1 MRVSGLGKAKRYTQS
16 RLAWCF
22 AMVLCLVSCTSEIG
36 GYIVPGES
44 LDREGK
50 YYVVV
55 EEEDQ
60 RLLYLML
67 RENIARRGISVSS
80 GSEDRIPQDA
90 DFLVEYG
97 GQWVWDLAW
106 YLFDFNVRIYDPD
119 TRFLIASASSVRTSL
134 KRRPPAQVVEETLGQ
149 LFDGSLPNRRN

>member
-1 MRVSGLGKAKRYTQS
+1 MHVTRFDKAKRHIRS

-22 AMVLCLVSCTSEIG
+22 AMVLCLASCTSEIG
-36 GYIVPGES
+36 GYIVPGKS

-67 RENIARRGISVSS
+67 RENIDLRGISVSS
-80 GSEDRIPQDA
+80 GSADRIPQDA

-97 GQWVWDLAW
+97 GQWAWDLAW
-106 YLFDFNVRIYDPD
+106 FLFDFNVRIYDPD

-134 KRRPPAQVVEETLGQ
+134 KRRPPAQVVEETLDQ
-149 LFDGSLPNRRN
+149 LFDDSSPKRRN